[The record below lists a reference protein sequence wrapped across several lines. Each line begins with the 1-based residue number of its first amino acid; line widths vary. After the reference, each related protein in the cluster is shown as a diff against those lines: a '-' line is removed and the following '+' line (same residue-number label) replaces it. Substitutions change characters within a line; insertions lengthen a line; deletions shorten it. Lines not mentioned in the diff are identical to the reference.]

1 MAKKYTCPE
10 TGRKMTNFEA
20 KWGIHA
26 VELANEEMVKPEA
39 LHMRIKLFGSP
50 FQRGPLPFL
59 EELMYGKTRYEMA
72 QELDIHPGSLMFRL
86 KETGD
91 AYYESPYTRTSGMRF
106 GGEDWRERKAAMKPQ
121 GWLSHRHPFA
131 KTWRVEVLD
140 ALYVG
145 ETERLPAKG
154 CSPDEVLCAIRLMQS
169 LSELKINQGWVD
181 ADGIPVEHLTLQQ
194 AVQYLQMR
202 TEERYWTE
210 WHAKGLV

>member
-26 VELANEEMVKPEA
+26 VELAEEEMIKPEA
-39 LHMRIKLFGSP
+39 LHMRVRNYGTP

-131 KTWRVEVLD
+131 KTWRVILLD
-140 ALYVG
+140 ALYD
-145 ETERLPAKG
+145 
-154 CSPDEVLCAIRLMQS
+154 DEGALDD
-169 LSELKINQGWVD
+169 LKTNLGWVD
-181 ADGIPVEHLTLQQ
+181 PKPYGLPVKYLTLEQ
-194 AVQYLQMR
+194 AVEYLAMETQ
-202 TEERYWTE
+202 EIYWTE
-210 WHAKGLV
+210 WGKKGLL